1 MEIKAIDALIKYLKS
16 LKVNCISIF
25 FILLRRSIHN
35 ISVSKLSKLIT
46 EKINNYWNLLKK
58 VSKIN
63 QKCSEN
69 SNQKM
74 RKLRETLS
82 KEKLI
87 YSKQKSLD
95 LGGMSSKNSENVQRS
110 NDQLSRIFYLLSK
123 NSTENKH
130 AQYFMDKVELL
141 IYKHGIR
148 NDQLVNI
155 LQNMDL
161 RFDIKQ
167 FVPSLKED
175 ENLTMDKSPKKETL
189 VKEMDSKIAKL
200 ETMMMLYRGDQ
211 ILAPLFKRFGL
222 KINSFQRQFFVNV
235 RFFSK
240 IAPFKIIQKL
250 IFLKI
255 KKRKQDGLHKI
266 LFYKKQDVNVKLLK
280 VTLCKIKQRIL
291 SNSFKELYIHYLK
304 ELLKKQIQTKSD
316 IKGKTIFLIYK

>member
-1 MEIKAIDALIKYLKS
+1 
-16 LKVNCISIF
+16 
-25 FILLRRSIHN
+25 
-35 ISVSKLSKLIT
+35 
-46 EKINNYWNLLKK
+46 
-58 VSKIN
+58 
-63 QKCSEN
+63 
-69 SNQKM
+69 M

-95 LGGMSSKNSENVQRS
+95 LGGMSSKNSEIVQRS

-304 ELLKKQIQTKSD
+304 ELLKKQIQTNSD